1 MIYRNFEQLLE
12 HNRTEH
18 PLRVAV
24 VMAHE
29 LETLRAVDKAMAN
42 GIALPVLI
50 GDREIVLKNIRALG
64 RETADFT
71 ICHCADQ
78 AQCLEAVTAMLM
90 RGEVDIVMKDQVK
103 TGDLMRI
110 FVKKE
115 NGFLRSP
122 VLSHL
127 AFDQLPMYHKLLC
140 VSDTTLNPYPSMV
153 VKKAIIQNAANAMAK
168 MGFDLP
174 KVAVMAAIEYVNPK
188 MKETVEAAALKE
200 ASQTGELSG
209 CIVEGPISF
218 DLAIDAHAAK
228 IKGYESPVAGDADL
242 MLVPDLVSGNLLGK
256 ALNYMPG
263 SRFAGFITGACVPI
277 VLTSRASS
285 SENKYL
291 SLAVA
296 CAAAGL
302 S

>member
-50 GDREIVLKNIRALG
+50 GDREIILKNIRALG

-110 FVKKE
+110 FVKKRTV
-115 NGFLRSP
+115 FS
-122 VLSHL
+122 
-127 AFDQLPMYHKLLC
+127 AA
-140 VSDTTLNPYPSMV
+140 PY
-153 VKKAIIQNAANAMAK
+153 
-168 MGFDLP
+168 
-174 KVAVMAAIEYVNPK
+174 
-188 MKETVEAAALKE
+188 
-200 ASQTGELSG
+200 
-209 CIVEGPISF
+209 
-218 DLAIDAHAAK
+218 
-228 IKGYESPVAGDADL
+228 
-242 MLVPDLVSGNLLGK
+242 
-256 ALNYMPG
+256 
-263 SRFAGFITGACVPI
+263 
-277 VLTSRASS
+277 
-285 SENKYL
+285 
-291 SLAVA
+291 
-296 CAAAGL
+296 
-302 S
+302 